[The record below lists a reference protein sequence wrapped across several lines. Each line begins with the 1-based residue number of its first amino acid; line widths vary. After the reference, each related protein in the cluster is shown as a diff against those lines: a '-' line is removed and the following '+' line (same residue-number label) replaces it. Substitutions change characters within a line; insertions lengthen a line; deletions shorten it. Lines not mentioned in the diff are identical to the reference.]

1 MKQLR
6 TEIIINASKEKVWNL
21 LTDFENYQ
29 NWNPF
34 IVNSSGKA
42 IAGTKLTNTM
52 KLDEKTQTFSPK
64 ILKVEEN
71 KYFDWLGHLFF
82 KGIFDGHHYFQI
94 EELENN
100 QVKLIQGENFSGI
113 FCGLIMKSIGGKTM
127 ANFVKMNNA
136 LKEQAEIN

>member
-1 MKQLR
+1 MKQIR
-6 TEIIINASKEKVWNL
+6 TEIIINASKEKVWNI
-21 LTDFENYQ
+21 LTDFENYK

-34 IVNSSGKA
+34 IINSFGKA
-42 IAGTKLTNTM
+42 VVGSKLTNTM

-64 ILKVEEN
+64 ILKVEEY

-82 KGIFDGHHYFQI
+82 KGIFDGQHYFMI

-100 QVKLIQGENFSGI
+100 QVKLVQGENFSGI
-113 FCGLIMKSIGGKTM
+113 FSGLIMKSIGEKTI

-136 LKEQAEIN
+136 LKRLAETN